1 MSTADLPATDHL
13 SDDAKRRLLA
23 RLARELMSRSGAP
36 VYLRDATG
44 EVVVYVPAPD
54 ARARA
59 ERAMREAT
67 PERRAELDRR
77 SAELDKTFTL
87 EQAKQLGVRRSQPPQ

>member
-1 MSTADLPATDHL
+1 MSTAELPATDHL

-67 PERRAELDRR
+67 PERRAELARRAATPENSFSVEEVLGPPNSPADR
-77 SAELDKTFTL
+77 T
-87 EQAKQLGVRRSQPPQ
+87 P

>member
-1 MSTADLPATDHL
+1 MSTAELPATDHL

-23 RLARELMSRSGAP
+23 RLARELMSRSGAT
-36 VYLRDATG
+36 VSVTDAAG
-44 EVVVYVPAPD
+44 EVVVYTIPAD

-67 PERRAELDRR
+67 PEQRAELDRR
-77 SAELDKTFTL
+77 STSLDKTFTL
-87 EQAKQLGVRRSQPPQ
+87 EQAKQLGAQAGQPPQ